1 MADLMTDV
9 CTYDSLVNKYA
20 NFHVPAVRL
29 YVDGN
34 DMVQEMQLEVQS
46 LEVNLSLER
55 ESNAV
60 IRLSGIYDPETRSF
74 DSDIKDKFKLGTIVE
89 VGIGYVSEIQKVL
102 KGFVA
107 VLGAEFGKNTCLI
120 ITVMDVRKLMIT
132 GGVHHVLHQEANYS
146 NVVQTILDRYSK
158 LCTAEIDETDDQ
170 LVSPISQ
177 SSTDYDFITKE
188 LIAGGRCAREFLV
201 IGDKAYFRKPCK
213 ETAAICSMEL
223 GRELWEFKAESQYTD
238 LKVNVIGYNQQE
250 QTVVTASAT
259 VTSSEDQS
267 SVLTKTPEHNIVDPE
282 IDTQDKADMRAEAY
296 ASGCLSS
303 GQRGKG
309 VCVGLP
315 ELIPGRFVEIAMLEE
330 MVNKKFYIKNV
341 THRIGKDGFV
351 TEFDAGGWI

>member
-1 MADLMTDV
+1 MADLMTNV

-20 NFHVPAVRL
+20 NFHVPVVRL
-29 YVDGN
+29 YVDGK
-34 DMVQEMQLEVQS
+34 DMVQEMLLDVQS
-46 LEVNLSLER
+46 IEINLSLKK
-55 ESNAV
+55 ESTAV

-74 DSDIKDKFKLGTIVE
+74 NSDIKDKFKLGMIVE

-107 VLGAEFGKNTCLI
+107 VLGAEFGKHTCLM

-132 GGVHHVLHQEANYS
+132 GGVHYVLHKEANYS
-146 NVVQTILDRYSK
+146 NIVETILDKYSK
-158 LCTAEIDETDDQ
+158 LCTAEIDATDDQ
-170 LVSPISQ
+170 LENPVSQ

-188 LIAGGRCAREFLV
+188 LIAGGKCAREFLV

-213 ETAAICSMEL
+213 ETEAICSMEF
-223 GRELWEFKAESQYTD
+223 GRELWEFETESEYTD

-250 QTVVTASAT
+250 QTVITAT
-259 VTSSEDQS
+259 VSVESSEDQS
-267 SVLTKTPEHNIVDPE
+267 SVLTKTPEHNIVDQE

-296 ASGCLSS
+296 ANARQAL

-315 ELIPGRFVEIAMLEE
+315 ELIPGRFVEITMLEE
-330 MVNKKFYIKNV
+330 MANKKFYIKNV
-341 THRIGKDGFV
+341 THRIDKEGFT
-351 TEFDAGGWI
+351 TEFEAGG